1 MFNIGFVRTLF
12 LARIASAIVGAAAL
26 SGSALAQAV
35 QDPGVAGTFAAGAA
49 NAQTP
54 APDLDKVDRM
64 QRQMEQLQ
72 EQMKQVKG
80 DLVEAKKKAAEAK
93 AEIPPAFN
101 GAYGADLKPFPAKA
115 PSILDRVKLTWGGFL
130 AAETVYRQHN
140 TVSDIGTP
148 FTAIPYPFSPLFGE
162 NEFHG
167 TARQSRLSLLA
178 EGVLDPVQKLS
189 GYYEMD
195 FLGVGVTSNYNQSNS
210 WAPRMRQLYFTY
222 DNTEWGFHFLG
233 GQAWSLLTQNKVGI
247 TPRQENIPLTIDASY
262 VAGFDYTR
270 NWQLRVVKDF
280 GSWASFGL
288 SIENPAELV
297 YAGTGAVANGGN
309 VGGWLVNCA
318 NAGSTFLGSGGYA
331 NNFDAD
337 VAPDIIGKAAFDP
350 GWGHYEVFGIARFF
364 NDNTFGCVVAPIT
377 VAGPPAQTAGL
388 CSTVTANTLVPGQQ
402 SQRTKSGDGV
412 GGSVLL
418 PFTKY
423 VDVLAS
429 TMYGSGIGRYGAS
442 QLSDVVVAPDGSLS
456 PIKAVHA
463 LGGVVVHPWAGLD
476 IYGYAGM
483 EKAQANYWS
492 IVSTGSIKGLTGFGV
507 PTAINTGCNITTAAS
522 FTGGTSN
529 CAAINQTV
537 GKCHCGL
544 LAGLLQRQLWS
555 GRRRVRVGIHPPRL
569 VPRSGW
575 NVPAKESVPPRPG
588 TGSVWT
594 SDNVFMTSLRYY
606 PF

>member
-1 MFNIGFVRTLF
+1 MLKRHWWL
-12 LARIASAIVGAAAL
+12 LATTAI
-26 SGSALAQAV
+26 
-35 QDPGVAGTFAAGAA
+35 FAAGAA
-49 NAQTP
+49 NGQTP

-72 EQMKQVKG
+72 EQMKQVKS

-93 AEIPPAFN
+93 AEIPAAFN
-101 GAYGADLKPFPAKA
+101 GAYGADLKPFPTKA
-115 PSILDRVKLTWGGFL
+115 PSILDKVKLTWGGFL

-140 TVSDIGTP
+140 TVSDMGTP
-148 FTAIPYPFSPLFGE
+148 FNAIPYPFSPLFGE
-162 NEFHG
+162 NEFRG

-210 WAPRMRQLYFTY
+210 WAPRLRHAYVTY
-222 DNTEWGFHFLG
+222 DNTEWGLHFLG

-247 TPRQENIPLTIDASY
+247 TPRQENIPLTIDAAY
-262 VAGFDYTR
+262 VAGFDFTR

-288 SIENPAELV
+288 SVENPAELV
-297 YAGTGAVANGGN
+297 YASTGAVASGGN
-309 VGGWLVNCA
+309 IGGMLVNFQ
-318 NAGSTFLGSGGYA
+318 NAAPGSSFLGSGAFA
-331 NNFDAD
+331 NNFATD

-350 GWGHYEVFGIARFF
+350 GWGHYEAFGIARFF
-364 NDNTFGCVVAPIT
+364 NDNTFGCVVTPT
-377 VAGPPAQTAGL
+377 GAGAGL
-388 CSTVTANTLVPGQQ
+388 CSTVVANTLVPGQQ

-412 GGSVLL
+412 GGSVQL

-463 LGGVVVHPWAGLD
+463 LGGIVVHPWAGLD
-476 IYGYAGM
+476 IYGY
-483 EKAQANYWS
+483 
-492 IVSTGSIKGLTGFGV
+492 
-507 PTAINTGCNITTAAS
+507 
-522 FTGGTSN
+522 
-529 CAAINQTV
+529 
-537 GKCHCGL
+537 
-544 LAGLLQRQLWS
+544 
-555 GRRRVRVGIHPPRL
+555 
-569 VPRSGW
+569 
-575 NVPAKESVPPRPG
+575 
-588 TGSVWT
+588 
-594 SDNVFMTSLRYY
+594 
-606 PF
+606 